1 MHCYTLISACIPRYI
16 PMDLL
21 IPTINQMIFLF
32 TLILIGFILV
42 KTKVLDPSAA
52 SVLSKLE
59 NNLFIPALV
68 AGTFINNFT
77 KETFSSAWKILLF
90 SLILEL
96 ILIPVMVLVS
106 RTCTKDLYLQKI
118 CTYGLCFSN
127 FGFMGNAVV
136 KAIFPDIFTE
146 YILFTLP
153 LWSCIYL
160 WGVPALLIPEDVQTA
175 DQVSDRNEQKASGN
189 LSGKLSNRLKA
200 FVNPMIIALFIGM
213 LIGLSGITVPAPIQ
227 SVVTTAGDC
236 MSPMAM
242 LLTGITIGGMDLK
255 GTLKTPCIYTS
266 TLLRLLVIPA
276 LFLGLLLFIPVPE
289 TLAVCM
295 ICSLAMPLG
304 LSTVV
309 IPAGYGKD
317 TSVAAGMALV
327 SHLASMVTIPVVFL
341 LLRQVI

>member
-1 MHCYTLISACIPRYI
+1 
-16 PMDLL
+16 MDLL

-32 TLILIGFILV
+32 TLILIGFVLV
-42 KTKVLDPSAA
+42 RTKVMDISAA

-77 KETFSSAWKILLF
+77 LETFSSAWKILLF
-90 SLILEL
+90 SLVLEL
-96 ILIPVMVLVS
+96 LLIPCMVFIGKK
-106 RTCTKDLYLQKI
+106 CTPDRYLQKI
-118 CTYGLCFSN
+118 CIYGLCFSN

-160 WGVPALLIPEDVQTA
+160 WGVPALLIPEEAQAAET
-175 DQVSDRNEQKASGN
+175 SDSTVGSPDKHSV
-189 LSGKLSNRLKA
+189 LSRKLKKRLKS
-200 FVNPMIIALFIGM
+200 FVNPMIIAMFIGM
-213 LIGLSGITVPAPIQ
+213 LIGLSGMKLPASIQ
-227 SVVTTAGDC
+227 SVITVSGDC
-236 MSPMAM
+236 MSPIAM
-242 LLTGITIGGMDLK
+242 LLTGITIGSMDLK
-255 GTLKTPCIYTS
+255 GTLRVPCIYTS
-266 TLLRLLVIPA
+266 TLLRLIVIPA
-276 LFLGLLLFIPVPE
+276 VFMGLLLFIPVPE
-289 TLAVCM
+289 TMAVCM

-309 IPAGYGKD
+309 VPRGYGKD

-327 SHLASMVTIPVVFL
+327 SHLVSLVTIPVIFL
-341 LLRQVI
+341 LLRQII

>member
-1 MHCYTLISACIPRYI
+1 
-16 PMDLL
+16 MDLL
-21 IPTINQMIFLF
+21 IPTIHQMIFLF
-32 TLILIGFILV
+32 TLLLIGVLLV
-42 KTKVLDPSAA
+42 KVNVLEPSAA

-90 SLILEL
+90 SLVLEL
-96 ILIPVMVLVS
+96 ILMPIMVCVS
-106 RTCTKDLYLQKI
+106 RTLTKDPYLQKI

-146 YILFTLP
+146 YLLFTLP
-153 LWSCIYL
+153 LWCCIYL
-160 WGVPALLIPEDVQTA
+160 WGVPALLIPA
-175 DQVSDRNEQKASGN
+175 DAAAMQAAHETDSRKIW
-189 LSGKLSNRLKA
+189 GKLSKRLRA
-200 FVNPMIIALFIGM
+200 FLNPMILSLLIGM
-213 LIGLSGITVPAPIQ
+213 LIGISGFTLPAPVQSVITV
-227 SVVTTAGDC
+227 SGDC
-236 MSPMAM
+236 MSPIAM

-266 TLLRLLVIPA
+266 TFFRLLLIPV
-276 LFLGLLLFIPVPE
+276 LFLGLLLFIPIPE
-289 TLAVCM
+289 TWAICL

-309 IPAGYGKD
+309 VPGGYGKD

-327 SHLASMVTIPVVFL
+327 SHLASMVTIPIVFL
-341 LLRQVI
+341 LLRQVIA